1 MMSEA
6 QQHTVLMVD
15 DEEKILASLGRTL
28 RNENYRIVT
37 ARNGLDAL
45 ERLNKEGSVAV
56 IVSDHKMPQM
66 EGVAFLRTA
75 KSLSPLSARILL
87 TGFGDSGMM
96 EESINQS
103 EVYRFL
109 TKPVDPGLL
118 KDTIRSG
125 LMRYEKAIAE
135 NEENRQRN
143 EWIHR
148 LSQGIDQS
156 PASVA
161 ITDLNGRIEF
171 VNPKFMEL
179 TGYSFAEAKGKT
191 LFSLKLNGYGPDCG
205 KKFWERIASAR
216 GWCGE
221 WTSMTK
227 DGESFWEYITL
238 SPIKSTA
245 GEVTHYL
252 VVAEDITK
260 IKDTENK
267 LREAR
272 RKAEEA
278 VRVKSSFLASVS
290 HELRTPLNA
299 IIGYSELLQ
308 EVAGEEGVEGTFSPD
323 LEKIHSAGQHLL
335 GLINNLLDLSKAE
348 AGKMTS
354 HLEEFD
360 ISMMVREVL
369 ALVEPQAKKNR
380 NQLETRVGEG
390 AHRMHSDRTKISQI
404 LINLL
409 GNACKFTENGTVTLA
424 VSRSAEDQD
433 AQIRFDVRD
442 TGIGM
447 SPEQTGRLFQEF
459 SQADASTA
467 SRYGG
472 TGLGLAISR
481 LFSRMLGGD
490 ITVDSQ
496 PGKGSVFS
504 IVLPVNGQ

>member
-1 MMSEA
+1 MMSGA
-6 QQHTVLMVD
+6 QQPTVLMVD
-15 DEEKILASLGRTL
+15 DEERILASLGRTL

-45 ERLNKEGSVAV
+45 ERLNKESSVAV

-109 TKPVDPGLL
+109 TKPVDPGIL
-118 KDTIRSG
+118 KETVRSG
-125 LMRYEKAIAE
+125 LKHYEKAIRE
-135 NEENRQRN
+135 KEESRQKN

-161 ITDLNGRIEF
+161 ITDLKGCIEF

-179 TGYSFAEAKGKT
+179 MGYSLAEAKGKS
-191 LFSLKLNGYGPDCG
+191 LFSLKLSGYGPDRG
-205 KKFWERIASAR
+205 KEFWERIASAR
-216 GWCGE
+216 GWRGE
-221 WTSMTK
+221 WRSMTK
-227 DGESFWEYITL
+227 AGDFFWEYITL
-238 SPIKSTA
+238 SPIESTA
-245 GEVTHYL
+245 GEITHYL

-260 IKDTENK
+260 IKDTEDE
-267 LREAR
+267 LRKAR
-272 RKAEEA
+272 QKAEEA

-335 GLINNLLDLSKAE
+335 GLINNLLDLSKVE

-369 ALVEPQAKKNR
+369 ALVEPQGKKKGNR
-380 NQLETRVGEG
+380 LETCMGEG
-390 AHRMHSDRTKISQI
+390 VQSMYSDRTKVSQI

-409 GNACKFTENGTVTLA
+409 GNASKFTENGTVTLA
-424 VSRSAEDQD
+424 VSLLAGDQD
-433 AQIRFDVRD
+433 ARIRFDVKD

-447 SPEQTGRLFQEF
+447 SPEQAGRLFQEF

-481 LFSRMLGGD
+481 LFARMLGGD
-490 ITVDSQ
+490 ITVESQ

-504 IVLPVNGQ
+504 IVLPVNGK